1 MRCWASRTRECG
13 AGLASLR
20 EEHLGILT
28 RIRQEEQQEAQ
39 AETANPVLED
49 RIAAV
54 TEREDDR
61 LLTINN
67 ICFLRMLFSGFVYR
81 L

>member
-1 MRCWASRTRECG
+1 MRCSASRTRECG

-39 AETANPVLED
+39 AEAANPVLED

-54 TEREDDR
+54 TERKDDR

-67 ICFLRMLFSGFVYR
+67 ICFFKNAFLWICL
-81 L
+81 

>member
-39 AETANPVLED
+39 AEAANPVLED

-54 TEREDDR
+54 TERKDDR

-67 ICFLRMLFSGFVYR
+67 ICFFKNAFLWICL
-81 L
+81 